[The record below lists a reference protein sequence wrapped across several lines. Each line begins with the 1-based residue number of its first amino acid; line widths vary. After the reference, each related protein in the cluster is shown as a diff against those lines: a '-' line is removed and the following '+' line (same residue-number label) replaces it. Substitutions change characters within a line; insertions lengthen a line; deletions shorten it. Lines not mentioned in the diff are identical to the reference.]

1 MSLLNKREFSDVTLM
16 VDGKPI
22 YAHQVILAS
31 RSTYFEA
38 LFTHDFSE
46 KDLRVVDFNDSGISY
61 DQMMQLLKHIYSD
74 NMKIESKFIY
84 DLLSV
89 SSLSFYYLFLAR

>member
-1 MSLLNKREFSDVTLM
+1 MVGGLQAISEEGNQDYLIRADNDLMALLNKREFSDVTLM

-22 YAHQVILAS
+22 YAHQAILAS

-61 DQMMQLLKHIYSD
+61 DQMM
-74 NMKIESKFIY
+74 
-84 DLLSV
+84 
-89 SSLSFYYLFLAR
+89 